1 VQIRLEMNR
10 TMCYK
15 WVSGFTWKTDIQ
27 AMVKKVA
34 LMMYLRAD
42 VKIAIGK
49 LGI

>member
-1 VQIRLEMNR
+1 
-10 TMCYK
+10 MCYK